1 MDRSPGSL
9 STRETGQEPPFG
21 GNDLAEALDLEL
33 LAAMGYKQEFR
44 RHYSTLQVFAI
55 AFSIMGLLP
64 SIASTLSFS
73 VSAGPAAMVWADLG
87 SALPTSGGLYWW
99 THHFAAAKWKNPL
112 SFLVGYSN
120 TIGLIGGICSVDYS
134 FVLMVFAIVSFVR
147 DGEWMASRNLIYGVY
162 AATIVTHG
170 VLAILAAP
178 IMHRIQTACIVAN
191 VGLVLATVIA
201 LPIGRSRTVEG
212 INSAAYVFGHIDNL
226 TTWPA
231 GWAFMLAWLS
241 PIWSVGAFDSCIHM
255 SEEAMNAAKAVPYG
269 ILGAIGACWS
279 LGFVSLC
286 IIAACM
292 STDPHAILESRF
304 GQPIAQI
311 YYDALGKN
319 AAIGFMVTMA
329 TVQFFMGL
337 SIVIA
342 ASRQTWAFSRDGA
355 LPFSDY
361 LKVVSTR
368 FRYQPARAVAGV
380 TITSVILGLLCLIN
394 NAATNALF
402 SLTVAGNSV
411 AWATPIFCRIF
422 WGQDKFKPGSFYT
435 GRLSTPIAI
444 IALVYLAFSITL
456 SMFPTAGPAP
466 SRKSSPCLL
475 LFLFNGQYELHG
487 RDQRMCL
494 GWLAAVLF
502 LISKEVVPW
511 ASENACSG
519 ITLSGTDNKEMR

>member
-1 MDRSPGSL
+1 
-9 STRETGQEPPFG
+9 
-21 GNDLAEALDLEL
+21 
-33 LAAMGYKQEFR
+33 
-44 RHYSTLQVFAI
+44 
-55 AFSIMGLLP
+55 
-64 SIASTLSFS
+64 
-73 VSAGPAAMVWADLG
+73 
-87 SALPTSGGLYWW
+87 
-99 THHFAAAKWKNPL
+99 
-112 SFLVGYSN
+112 
-120 TIGLIGGICSVDYS
+120 
-134 FVLMVFAIVSFVR
+134 
-147 DGEWMASRNLIYGVY
+147 
-162 AATIVTHG
+162 
-170 VLAILAAP
+170 
-178 IMHRIQTACIVAN
+178 
-191 VGLVLATVIA
+191 
-201 LPIGRSRTVEG
+201 
-212 INSAAYVFGHIDNL
+212 
-226 TTWPA
+226 
-231 GWAFMLAWLS
+231 
-241 PIWSVGAFDSCIHM
+241 
-255 SEEAMNAAKAVPYG
+255 MNAAKAVPYG

-466 SRKSSPCLL
+466 SPDNMNYTVVINGCVWVGSLLYYFLSAKRWFHGPQRTLVPASPSA
-475 LFLFNGQYELHG
+475 E
-487 RDQRMCL
+487 
-494 GWLAAVLF
+494 
-502 LISKEVVPW
+502 P
-511 ASENACSG
+511 
-519 ITLSGTDNKEMR
+519 ITKR

>member
-1 MDRSPGSL
+1 MDRSSGSL

-33 LAAMGYKQEFR
+33 LAAMGYKQELR

-73 VSAGPAAMVWADLG
+73 VPAGPAAMVWGWFTACFFIFIVGTALADLG

-120 TIGLIGGICSVDYS
+120 TIGLIGGICSVD
-134 FVLMVFAIVSFVR
+134 F
-147 DGEWMASRNLIYGVY
+147 
-162 AATIVTHG
+162 
-170 VLAILAAP
+170 
-178 IMHRIQTACIVAN
+178 
-191 VGLVLATVIA
+191 LATVIA

-304 GQPIAQI
+304 GQPIAQ
-311 YYDALGKN
+311 
-319 AAIGFMVTMA
+319 
-329 TVQFFMGL
+329 
-337 SIVIA
+337 
-342 ASRQTWAFSRDGA
+342 
-355 LPFSDY
+355 
-361 LKVVSTR
+361 VS
-368 FRYQPARAVAGV
+368 
-380 TITSVILGLLCLIN
+380 
-394 NAATNALF
+394 
-402 SLTVAGNSV
+402 
-411 AWATPIFCRIF
+411 
-422 WGQDKFKPGSFYT
+422 
-435 GRLSTPIAI
+435 
-444 IALVYLAFSITL
+444 
-456 SMFPTAGPAP
+456 
-466 SRKSSPCLL
+466 
-475 LFLFNGQYELHG
+475 
-487 RDQRMCL
+487 
-494 GWLAAVLF
+494 
-502 LISKEVVPW
+502 
-511 ASENACSG
+511 
-519 ITLSGTDNKEMR
+519 